1 MLEQQQIQHFP
12 RTMWLKYKCVPSRN
26 QSLPFLSRPPIC
38 RLRQYPSQTERCYVV
53 TLLLPILS
61 KLCKTDVDL
70 LKPQIWGKTTLLQ
83 EKRHRIDLLA
93 SVHTVLIF
101 ESMIWRGFWNS
112 SSWPEEVTSGSN
124 SWYMK
129 LLAILSKFHF
139 VESLRNSERKK
150 KLFRNWNWKISVSAL
165 QYQVNDRGMLS
176 LSCWNS

>member
-1 MLEQQQIQHFP
+1 M
-12 RTMWLKYKCVPSRN
+12 
-26 QSLPFLSRPPIC
+26 
-38 RLRQYPSQTERCYVV
+38 V

-150 KLFRNWNWKISVSAL
+150 NCSEIGIGKFLSVLCNTKSMIEVCYL
-165 QYQVNDRGMLS
+165 QVAEITTFAKSVKCSIAYNLHVFWLS
-176 LSCWNS
+176 PYNSK

>member
-1 MLEQQQIQHFP
+1 M
-12 RTMWLKYKCVPSRN
+12 
-26 QSLPFLSRPPIC
+26 
-38 RLRQYPSQTERCYVV
+38 V

-70 LKPQIWGKTTLLQ
+70 LKPQIWGKTTLFKK
-83 EKRHRIDLLA
+83 KRHRIDLLA

-112 SSWPEEVTSGSN
+112 SSWPEKVTSGSN

-129 LLAILSKFHF
+129 LLANLSKSHF

-150 KLFRNWNWKISVSAL
+150 IVQKLELENCFAIPSQWSRYVIYKL
-165 QYQVNDRGMLS
+165 LK
-176 LSCWNS
+176 